1 MSGPYS
7 DAMLLARQ
15 TTRIASVITD
25 KIGKHHFSSQVARDA
40 VAELVAAEEPDRI
53 GRQSSDEL

>member
-1 MSGPYS
+1 
-7 DAMLLARQ
+7 MLLARQ